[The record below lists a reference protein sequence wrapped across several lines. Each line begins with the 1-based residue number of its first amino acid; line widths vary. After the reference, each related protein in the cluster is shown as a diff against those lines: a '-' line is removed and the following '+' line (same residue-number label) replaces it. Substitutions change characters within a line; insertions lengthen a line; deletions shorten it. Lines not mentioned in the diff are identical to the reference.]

1 MSGVPYDPAR
11 NTDPLTSHAAAASIS
26 VADMEFAVLR
36 VIARSGSN
44 GRTWKEQEQNC
55 NLPRQTISPRWR
67 PLCKKGLIEK
77 RYDTQG
83 NVLTRSGWSSRQ
95 QTVWFVTPLGVS
107 MLRWKEMGL

>member
-1 MSGVPYDPAR
+1 MALHHTFSLAANMWSGEALSREQKLALPCLGLSRAAGPTGGR
-11 NTDPLTSHAAAASIS
+11 GRSKSKTDNFLRDAA
-26 VADMEFAVLR
+26 DDY
-36 VIARSGSN
+36 
-44 GRTWKEQEQNC
+44 
-55 NLPRQTISPRWR
+55 SPRWR